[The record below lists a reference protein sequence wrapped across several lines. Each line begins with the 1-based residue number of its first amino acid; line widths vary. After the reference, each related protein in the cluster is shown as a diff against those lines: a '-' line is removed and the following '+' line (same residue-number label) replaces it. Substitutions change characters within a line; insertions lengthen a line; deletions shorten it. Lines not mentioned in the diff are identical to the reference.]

1 MADTPD
7 TNAYLSILMDDHSYI
22 RTTDADADPK
32 AYFDKLRNANY
43 QRRFKEND
51 PDYVVKK
58 KAYDAN
64 RKGRSGKRFADKSH
78 SGGNFIAIDAEG
90 MDIGAQ
96 FRVGKVAREYIIP
109 MTILLKRI
117 KIMINIRITAQYYG
131 WRAA

>member
-1 MADTPD
+1 MVDTPD
-7 TNAYLSILMDDHSYI
+7 TNTCFSILMDDKTYI

-32 AYFDKLRNANY
+32 AYFDKLRAANR

-64 RKGRSGKRFADKSH
+64 RKGRSGKRFADKAH

-90 MDIGAQ
+90 MDIGAPYQ
-96 FRVGKVAREYIIP
+96 IGRASCRERV
-109 MTILLKRI
+109 
-117 KIMINIRITAQYYG
+117 
-131 WRAA
+131 